1 MVSLLNGFF
10 VLETFLTIP
19 SIMISQTDGNALI
32 AQLQQGNI
40 INASLINASNYTD
53 SDLDN
58 EIIAHEYG
66 HGISNRLMGGA
77 QAAGCMQNAEQQGE
91 GFSDWF
97 GLMITLGDNDSPSVP
112 RGVATYSAGQSPNG
126 TGIRN
131 APYSPD
137 FSVNNY
143 TYADSNN
150 TAAVSQPH
158 GVGFVFAT
166 MLWDLTWAFIDEY
179 GFDSDLLNGTGGNN
193 KVMQLVIDGLK
204 LSPCSAGFVDMRDAI
219 LLADELT
226 NDGVNECLIWN
237 VFAIRGLGYL
247 ADQGNADD
255 RTDQIED
262 FSIPPNCE
270 PASNNLDSGILS
282 IDSPESGVLSNS
294 ENIIITVRN
303 FGIDAIS
310 NFDVYYQVNGGDQV
324 IETINETIISGQE
337 TIYTFNNTYD
347 FSVVGDYEISAGS
360 SLMNDE
366 DISNDSV
373 TINIV
378 SQEETNC
385 PDNYELPIAWRDN
398 FECYD
403 AFIISEIGDWIM
415 YDLDG
420 GTTWG
425 ANDVDFENE
434 SYVGTGI
441 IYNDELATTTGSP
454 VPEWDT
460 YEGDQGLYFV
470 ASGANGTTTPNDDW
484 LISPEFSL
492 SGITSPVLTLRAKS
506 VNDTYGLERF
516 QIAVGNST
524 DYNDFTV
531 ISDGA
536 YIEAPTDWTTYE
548 FDLSEYEGQN
558 IRIAIHYI
566 GNDSFVLQ
574 TDAFKVEG
582 TLGFN
587 QNEILNFKYYYNYL
601 NNILNINSD
610 EILQNIQIYNILG
623 QKIIDETID
632 DNSHQVNLS
641 SLSTSIY
648 FIKVETNT
656 GIKTFKLRVR

>member
-1 MVSLLNGFF
+1 
-10 VLETFLTIP
+10 
-19 SIMISQTDGNALI
+19 
-32 AQLQQGNI
+32 
-40 INASLINASNYTD
+40 
-53 SDLDN
+53 
-58 EIIAHEYG
+58 
-66 HGISNRLMGGA
+66 
-77 QAAGCMQNAEQQGE
+77 MQNAEQQGE

-97 GLMITLGDNDSPSVP
+97 GLMITLGDNDSPSLP

-237 VFAIRGLGYL
+237 VFATRGLGYL
-247 ADQGNADD
+247 ADQGDADD

-270 PASNNLDSGILS
+270 PASNNLDSGIIS
-282 IDSPESGVLSNS
+282 IDSPESGVLSDS
-294 ENIIITVRN
+294 ENIVITVRN

-373 TINIV
+373 TINII

-470 ASGANGTTTPNDDW
+470 ASGANGTTIPNDDW